1 MTIDRT
7 FPIFTVRWLAVHG
20 LAIPTVFFLGIN
32 IGNAVHPTINSIL
45 KEEEVCRYDTTEPE
59 RPKC

>member
-1 MTIDRT
+1 MVGRSRASC
-7 FPIFTVRWLAVHG
+7 PYS
-20 LAIPTVFFLGIN
+20 FFLGIN

-45 KEEEVCRYDTTEPE
+45 KEEEVCRYETTEPDEPE